1 MKLSSAQ
8 WEAET
13 CAQASMLMSIC
24 RGSRKVLLQR
34 QNGLRGGHCEDRA
47 GSTAVGL
54 PALPLWP
61 RRELHAFKMPVV
73 VLVP

>member
-47 GSTAVGL
+47 GAQRWDCQLCLFGL
-54 PALPLWP
+54 GENYMRLKCLLWC
-61 RRELHAFKMPVV
+61 
-73 VLVP
+73 